1 MIKCGRRGEF
11 THFFLGSFRD
21 GLRRGFFEKISLAQ
35 LEPCAKF
42 GARFQLCRCEA
53 PLFLVVSRINA
64 KSLILGEKTRKTTL
78 FVTRDFPSPS
88 KCVISFVEELAHQ
101 PASFLTEKIRNF
113 DRRPHTPVKYNYYEA
128 LVCLTAHLTETRKTR
143 MKNRG

>member
-1 MIKCGRRGEF
+1 MEFQDIFLLSQTGRRGEF

-88 KCVISFVEELAHQ
+88 QTVR
-101 PASFLTEKIRNF
+101 RNF
-113 DRRPHTPVKYNYYEA
+113 EKKISPSVFCEWEWVYQHEFWWW
-128 LVCLTAHLTETRKTR
+128 
-143 MKNRG
+143 RGR